1 MLSRTASRNA
11 WETSSLYSG
20 VVAEGTQRR
29 DREVGRAN
37 TRASSWLA
45 WSLAGLSG
53 TMFLAGAIL
62 TIFSL
67 YETAPAAQPSS
78 DWGSGGAIGNLL
90 IQAPFLAFTIVG
102 ALIAS
107 RRPENPIGWICLVAG
122 LFWTLIA
129 LDDQYTAYALAT
141 TGVVLF
147 PAAVAALSQW
157 LWVPPVGLLS
167 IYLIL
172 FFPDGR
178 LPSRRWT
185 PLAWFFGAVMVLVSL
200 AIALAPGPLPDLG
213 GVRNPFGLEGY
224 SWIAD
229 ATNVIPALLPVCTLA
244 SALSLVLRYRR
255 SGSEEREQIKW
266 IAFAGSFVGLMSL
279 ITVVSTLIF
288 APEFPDSTGTQPLWL
303 VVLQDVELLSFAG
316 IPVAVGI
323 AVLRYRLY
331 DIDLLINRTLVY
343 GSLSATLIAFYFGGI
358 VVLQRVFVLLTGQQS
373 TLAVVAST
381 LLIAALFNPLRRR
394 IQFFIDRRFY
404 RSKYDVRKTLEAFSA
419 KLRDETDLEALS
431 DELVGVV
438 RETMQPAH
446 ASLWLRPERASEAER
461 GE

>member
-1 MLSRTASRNA
+1 
-11 WETSSLYSG
+11 
-20 VVAEGTQRR
+20 
-29 DREVGRAN
+29 
-37 TRASSWLA
+37 
-45 WSLAGLSG
+45 
-53 TMFLAGAIL
+53 MFVAGAIL
-62 TIFSL
+62 TILSL
-67 YETAPAAQPSS
+67 YVTAPAAQPFS

-90 IQAPFLAFTIVG
+90 ILAPFLAFTIVG

-122 LFWTLIA
+122 LFWTFIA

-141 TGVVLF
+141 TGVVPF
-147 PAAVAALSQW
+147 PAAVVALSQW

-178 LPSRRWT
+178 LPSRRWR
-185 PLAWFFGAVMVLVSL
+185 PLAWFSGAVMALVSL

-224 SWIAD
+224 PWIAD
-229 ATNVIPALLPVCTLA
+229 ATNVIPALLPLCTLA

-255 SGSEEREQIKW
+255 SGSEQREQIKW

-288 APEFPDSTGTQPLWL
+288 APEFADSTGTQPLWL
-303 VVLQDVELLSFAG
+303 GVLQDVELLSFAG

-331 DIDLLINRTLVY
+331 DIDVIINRTLVY
-343 GSLSATLIAFYFGGI
+343 GSLTATLIALYFGGI

-394 IQFFIDRRFY
+394 IQSFIDRRFY
-404 RSKYDVRKTLEAFSA
+404 RRKYDARKTLEAFTA
-419 KLRDETDLEALS
+419 KLRDETDFDALNA
-431 DELVGVV
+431 ELVGVV
-438 RETMQPAH
+438 NETIQPAH
-446 ASLWLRPERASEAER
+446 VSLWLRPDPEQWEKRRAAIREAGHNE
-461 GE
+461 

>member
-1 MLSRTASRNA
+1 
-11 WETSSLYSG
+11 
-20 VVAEGTQRR
+20 
-29 DREVGRAN
+29 
-37 TRASSWLA
+37 
-45 WSLAGLSG
+45 
-53 TMFLAGAIL
+53 MFVAGAIL
-62 TIFSL
+62 TILSL
-67 YETAPAAQPSS
+67 YVTAPAAQLSS

-90 IQAPFLAFTIVG
+90 ILAPFLAFTIVG

-129 LDDQYTAYALAT
+129 LDDQYTAYGLAT

-172 FFPDGR
+172 LFPDGR
-178 LPSRRWT
+178 LPSRRWR
-185 PLAWFFGAVMVLVSL
+185 PLAWFSGAVMVLVSL

-224 SWIAD
+224 AWIAD
-229 ATNVIPALLPVCTLA
+229 ATNVIPALLPLCTLA

-279 ITVVSTLIF
+279 ITVVSALIF

-331 DIDLLINRTLVY
+331 DIDVIINRTLVY
-343 GSLSATLIAFYFGGI
+343 GSLTATLVALYFGGI

-381 LLIAALFNPLRRR
+381 LAIAALFNPLRRR
-394 IQFFIDRRFY
+394 MQGFVDRRFY
-404 RSKYDVRKTLEAFSA
+404 RRKYDARKTLEAFSV
-419 KLRDETDLEALS
+419 KLRDETNLDALS
-431 DELVGVV
+431 EDLVGVV

-446 ASLWLRPERASEAER
+446 VSLWLRPETVGQRDR
-461 GE
+461 MD

>member
-1 MLSRTASRNA
+1 M
-11 WETSSLYSG
+11 
-20 VVAEGTQRR
+20 AEGTQRR

-53 TMFLAGAIL
+53 TMFVAGTIL
-62 TIFSL
+62 TILSL
-67 YETAPAAQPSS
+67 YVTAPAAQPSS

-178 LPSRRWT
+178 LPSRRRT
-185 PLAWFFGAVMVLVSL
+185 PLAWFSGALLVLLIL
-200 AIALAPGPLPDLG
+200 AIALAPGPLSALG
-213 GVRNPFGLEGY
+213 GVRNPFALDGY
-224 SWIAD
+224 PWIAD
-229 ATNVIPALLPVCTLA
+229 ATNVIPALLPLCTLA

-255 SGSEEREQIKW
+255 SGSEQREQIKW

-288 APEFPDSTGTQPLWL
+288 APKFPDSTGTQPLWL
-303 VVLQDVELLSFAG
+303 GVLQDVELLSFAG

-323 AVLRYRLY
+323 AVLRHRLY
-331 DIDLLINRTLVY
+331 DIDVIINRTLVY
-343 GSLSATLIAFYFGGI
+343 GSLTATLIALYFGGI
-358 VVLQRVFVLLTGQQS
+358 VVLQRLFVFLTGEKS

-381 LLIAALFNPLRRR
+381 LLIAALFTPLRRR
-394 IQFFIDRRFY
+394 IQGFIDRRFY
-404 RSKYDVRKTLEAFSA
+404 RRKYDARMTLEAFSA
-419 KLRDETDLEALS
+419 KLRDETDLDALS
-431 DELVGVV
+431 DDLVGVV
-438 RETMQPAH
+438 RESMQPAH
-446 ASLWLRPERASEAER
+446 VSLWLRPDISPR
-461 GE
+461 GL

>member
-1 MLSRTASRNA
+1 MT
-11 WETSSLYSG
+11 
-20 VVAEGTQRR
+20 EGTQRR

-53 TMFLAGAIL
+53 AMFVAGAIL
-62 TIFSL
+62 TILSL
-67 YETAPAAQPSS
+67 YVTAPAAQLSS

-90 IQAPFLAFTIVG
+90 ILAPFLAFTIVG

-129 LDDQYTAYALAT
+129 LDDQYTAYGLAT

-172 FFPDGR
+172 LFPDGR
-178 LPSRRWT
+178 LPSRRWR
-185 PLAWFFGAVMVLVSL
+185 PLAWFSGAVMVLVSL

-224 SWIAD
+224 AWIAD
-229 ATNVIPALLPVCTLA
+229 ATNVIPALLPLCALA

-279 ITVVSTLIF
+279 ITVVSALIF

-303 VVLQDVELLSFAG
+303 GVLQDVELLSFAG

-331 DIDLLINRTLVY
+331 DIDVIINRTLVY
-343 GSLSATLIAFYFGGI
+343 GSLTATLVALYFGGI

-381 LLIAALFNPLRRR
+381 LAIAALFNPLRRR
-394 IQFFIDRRFY
+394 MQGFVDRRFY
-404 RSKYDVRKTLEAFSA
+404 RRKYDARKTLEAFSV
-419 KLRDETDLEALS
+419 KLRDETNLDALS
-431 DELVGVV
+431 EDLVGVV
-438 RETMQPAH
+438 RESMQPAH
-446 ASLWLRPERASEAER
+446 VSLWLRPETVGQRDR
-461 GE
+461 MD

>member
-1 MLSRTASRNA
+1 M
-11 WETSSLYSG
+11 
-20 VVAEGTQRR
+20 AEGTQRR
-29 DREVGRAN
+29 DRELGRAN

-45 WSLAGLSG
+45 WSLAGLSVA
-53 TMFLAGAIL
+53 MFLAGAIL
-62 TIFSL
+62 SIFSL
-67 YETAPAAQPSS
+67 YVTAPAAQLSS
-78 DWGSGGAIGNLL
+78 DWGSGGAIGDLL
-90 IQAPFLAFTIVG
+90 ILAPFLTFTIVG

-129 LDDQYTAYALAT
+129 LDDQYTAYGLAT
-141 TGVVLF
+141 TGVVPF
-147 PAAVAALSQW
+147 PAAVVALSQW

-178 LPSRRWT
+178 LPSRRWR
-185 PLAWFFGAVMVLVSL
+185 PLAWFSGAVMVVVSL

-224 SWIAD
+224 PWIAD
-229 ATNVIPALLPVCTLA
+229 ATNVIFPALLPLCTLA

-255 SGSEEREQIKW
+255 SGSEQREQIKW

-288 APEFPDSTGTQPLWL
+288 APEFPDSSGTQPLWL
-303 VVLQDVELLSFAG
+303 GVLQDVELLSFAG

-323 AVLRYRLY
+323 AILRYRLY
-331 DIDLLINRTLVY
+331 DIDVIINRTLVY
-343 GSLSATLIAFYFGGI
+343 GSLTATLIALYFGGI

-394 IQFFIDRRFY
+394 IQSFIDRRFY
-404 RSKYDVRKTLEAFSA
+404 RRKYDARKTLEAFTA
-419 KLRDETDLEALS
+419 KLRDETDFDALNA
-431 DELVGVV
+431 ELVGVV
-438 RETMQPAH
+438 NETIQPAH
-446 ASLWLRPERASEAER
+446 VSLWLRPDPEQWEKRRAAIREAGHNE
-461 GE
+461 